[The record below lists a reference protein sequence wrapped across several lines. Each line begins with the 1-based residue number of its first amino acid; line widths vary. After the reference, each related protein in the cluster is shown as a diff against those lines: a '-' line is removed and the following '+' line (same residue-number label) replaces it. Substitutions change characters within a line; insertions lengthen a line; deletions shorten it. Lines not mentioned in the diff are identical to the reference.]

1 MWGSIIG
8 DLAGSVYEFSQIK
21 EVTPIEVD
29 ELIRSDSF
37 YSDDTILTVAV
48 LDAILNDRDYNKY
61 LREYGKEFISYR
73 PDVTP
78 YFKTSFSPGF
88 IKWLKGNEV
97 GFSMGNGAMMRIA
110 PVGFMFDDL
119 DSIKEESEKATIP
132 SHNNFDSIKCAQ
144 VVASIIYLAR
154 SGYSKE
160 EIIDLLDLDISF
172 KPFSKF
178 NFTCSDTIGNCLYAV
193 FTTDSFES
201 ALREVISYGGDT
213 DTNACIVGGMAE
225 AFYGLD
231 QSLVKQAKEKIPERF
246 VKVLEKAYLK

>member
-8 DLAGSVYEFSQIK
+8 DLAGSIYEYSQIK
-21 EVTPIEVD
+21 EVSPIVVD
-29 ELIRSDSF
+29 ELIKDESF

-48 LDAILNDRDYNKY
+48 LDAILNDQDYCKY
-61 LREYGKEFISYR
+61 LKEYGKRFISYR

-88 IKWLKGNEV
+88 IKWLKSDEV
-97 GFSMGNGAMMRIA
+97 GCSMGNGAMMRIA

-119 DSIKEESEKATIP
+119 ETVREESKKATSP
-132 SHNNFDSIKCAQ
+132 SHNTFESIKCSQ
-144 VVASIIYLAR
+144 TIASIIYLAR
-154 SGYSKE
+154 KGYSKE

-172 KPFSKF
+172 NTFTKF
-178 NFTCSDTIGNCLYAV
+178 NYTCGDTIGNCLYAV

-225 AFYGLD
+225 AFYGVD
-231 QSLVKQAKEKIPERF
+231 QSLVDMAKEKIPKEF
-246 VKVLEKAYLK
+246 VKVLEKAYK

>member
-8 DLAGSVYEFSQIK
+8 DLAGSIYEYSQIK
-21 EVTPIEVD
+21 EVTPIVVD
-29 ELIRSDSF
+29 ELIKEESF
-37 YSDDTILTVAV
+37 YSDDTILTIAV

-61 LREYGKEFISYR
+61 LREYGKRSISYR

-88 IKWLKGNEV
+88 IKWLTSDEV
-97 GFSMGNGAMMRIA
+97 GCSMGNGAMMRIA

-119 DSIKEESEKATIP
+119 EIVREESEKATSP
-132 SHNNFDSIKCAQ
+132 SHNNSESIKCAQ

-154 SGYSKE
+154 NGYSKN
-160 EIIDLLDLDISF
+160 EIIDLLDLNISF
-172 KPFSKF
+172 KTFAKF
-178 NFTCSDTIGNCLYAV
+178 NYTCSDTIGNCLYAV
-193 FTTDSFES
+193 FSTNSFES

-225 AFYGLD
+225 AFYGVD
-231 QSLVKQAKEKIPERF
+231 QSLVDMAKEKIPKEF
-246 VKVLEKAYLK
+246 VKVLEKAYK

>member
-21 EVTPIEVD
+21 EVTPVVVD
-29 ELIRSDSF
+29 DLIRDDAF
-37 YSDDTILTVAV
+37 YSDDTILMVAII
-48 LDAILNDRDYNKY
+48 DAILNDRDYNKY
-61 LREYGKEFISYR
+61 LREYGLEFIDYK

-88 IKWLKGNEV
+88 IKWLKGNEE
-97 GFSMGNGAMMRIA
+97 GLSMGNGAMMRIA
-110 PVGFMFDDL
+110 PVGYLFNDL
-119 DSIKEESEKATIP
+119 DTVREESKKATMP
-132 SHNNFDSIKCAQ
+132 SHNNEESIKCAQ

-160 EIIDLLDLDISF
+160 EIIELLDLDISF

-178 NFTCSDTIGNCLYAV
+178 NYTCSDTIGYCLYAV

-225 AFYGLD
+225 AFYGVD
-231 QSLVKQAKEKIPERF
+231 QSLVDKAREKVPERF
-246 VKVLEKAYLK
+246 VKVLEKAYK

>member
-8 DLAGSVYEFSQIK
+8 DLAGSVYEFSQVK
-21 EVTPIEVD
+21 EVTPVVVD
-29 ELIRSDSF
+29 ELIREDFF
-37 YSDDTILTVAV
+37 YSDDTILMVAII
-48 LDAILNDRDYNKY
+48 DAILNDRDYNKY
-61 LREYGKEFISYR
+61 LREYGLEFINYR

-88 IKWLKGNEV
+88 IKWLKGNEE
-97 GFSMGNGAMMRIA
+97 GLSMGNGAMMRIA
-110 PVGFMFDDL
+110 PVGYLFNDL
-119 DSIKEESEKATIP
+119 DTVREESKKATVP
-132 SHNNFDSIKCAQ
+132 SHNNSDSIKCAQ

-160 EIIDLLDLDISF
+160 EIIELLDLDISF

-178 NFTCSDTIGNCLYAV
+178 NYTCSDTIGNCLYAL
-193 FTTDSFES
+193 FTTDSFEN

-225 AFYGLD
+225 AFYGVE
-231 QSLVKQAKEKIPERF
+231 QSLVDKAREKVPDKF
-246 VKVLEKAYLK
+246 VKVLEKAYK

>member
-8 DLAGSVYEFSQIK
+8 DLAGSIYEYSQIK
-21 EVTPIEVD
+21 EVSPIVVD
-29 ELIRSDSF
+29 ELIKEESF

-48 LDAILNDRDYNKY
+48 LEAILNDRDYNKY

-88 IKWLKGNEV
+88 IKWLKSEEV
-97 GFSMGNGAMMRIA
+97 GCSMGNGAMMRIA

-119 DSIKEESEKATIP
+119 ETVKEESEKVTSP
-132 SHNNFDSIKCAQ
+132 SHNTSESIKCSQ
-144 VVASIIYLAR
+144 TVASIIYLAR
-154 SGYSKE
+154 NGYSKE
-160 EIIDLLDLDISF
+160 EIIDLLDLNISF
-172 KPFSKF
+172 KPFTKF
-178 NFTCSDTIGNCLYAV
+178 NYTCGDTIGNCLYAV
-193 FTTDSFES
+193 FKTDSFES

-225 AFYGLD
+225 AFYGVD
-231 QSLVKQAKEKIPERF
+231 QSLVDIAKEKIPKEF
-246 VKVLEKAYLK
+246 VKVLEKAYK

>member
-8 DLAGSVYEFSQIK
+8 DLAGSIYEYSQIK
-21 EVTPIEVD
+21 EVTPIVVD
-29 ELIRSDSF
+29 ELIKDESF
-37 YSDDTILTVAV
+37 YSDDTILTIAV

-61 LREYGKEFISYR
+61 LREYGKRFISYR

-88 IKWLKGNEV
+88 IKWLKSDEG
-97 GFSMGNGAMMRIA
+97 GCSMGNGAMMRIA

-119 DSIKEESEKATIP
+119 ETVKEESVKATSP
-132 SHNNFDSIKCAQ
+132 SHNNSESIKCAQ

-154 SGYSKE
+154 NGYSKN
-160 EIIDLLDLDISF
+160 EIIDLLDLNISF
-172 KPFSKF
+172 KPFAKF
-178 NFTCSDTIGNCLYAV
+178 NYTCSDTIGNCLYAV
-193 FTTDSFES
+193 FSTNSFES

-225 AFYGLD
+225 AFYGVD
-231 QSLVKQAKEKIPERF
+231 QSLIDMAKEKIPKKF
-246 VKVLEKAYLK
+246 VKVLEKAYK

>member
-21 EVTPIEVD
+21 EVTPVVVD
-29 ELIRSDSF
+29 ELIRDDAF
-37 YSDDTILTVAV
+37 YSDDTILMVAII
-48 LDAILNDRDYNKY
+48 DAILNDRDYNKY
-61 LREYGKEFISYR
+61 LREYGLEFIDYK
-73 PDVTP
+73 PDVSP

-88 IKWLKGNEV
+88 IKWLKGNEE
-97 GFSMGNGAMMRIA
+97 GLSIGNGAMMRIA
-110 PVGFMFDDL
+110 PVGYLFNDL
-119 DSIKEESEKATIP
+119 DAVREESEKATIP
-132 SHNNFDSIKCAQ
+132 SHNNEESIKCAQ

-160 EIIDLLDLDISF
+160 EIIELLDLDISF

-178 NFTCSDTIGNCLYAV
+178 NYTCSDTIGNCLYAL
-193 FTTDSFES
+193 FTTDSFEN

-225 AFYGLD
+225 AFYGVD
-231 QSLVKQAKEKIPERF
+231 QSLVDKAKGKVPERF
-246 VKVLEKAYLK
+246 VKVLEKAYK

>member
-8 DLAGSVYEFSQIK
+8 DLAGSIYEYSQIK
-21 EVTPIEVD
+21 EVSPIVVD
-29 ELIRSDSF
+29 ELIKDESF

-48 LDAILNDRDYNKY
+48 LDAILNDQDYSKY
-61 LREYGKEFISYR
+61 IKEYGKRFISYR

-88 IKWLKGNEV
+88 IKWLKSDEV
-97 GFSMGNGAMMRIA
+97 GCSMGNGAMMRIA

-119 DSIKEESEKATIP
+119 DKVKEESKKATMP
-132 SHNNFDSIKCAQ
+132 SHNNEESIKCAQ

-154 SGYSKE
+154 NGYSKN
-160 EIIDLLDLDISF
+160 EIIDLLDLNISF
-172 KPFSKF
+172 KPFTKF
-178 NFTCSDTIGNCLYAV
+178 NYTCSDTIGNCLYAV

-225 AFYGLD
+225 AFYGVD
-231 QSLVKQAKEKIPERF
+231 QLLVDKAREKVPERF
-246 VKVLEKAYLK
+246 VKVLEKAYK

>member
-29 ELIRSDSF
+29 ELIRRDSF

-48 LDAILNDRDYNKY
+48 LEAILNDKDYNKY

-73 PDVTP
+73 PDANP

-88 IKWLKGNEV
+88 IKWLRGNEV

-119 DSIKEESEKATIP
+119 DIVKEESEKVTIP
-132 SHNNFDSIKCAQ
+132 SHNNEESIKCAQ

-178 NFTCSDTIGNCLYAV
+178 NSTCSDTIGNCLYAV

-225 AFYGLD
+225 AFYGVD

>member
-8 DLAGSVYEFSQIK
+8 DLAGSVYEYSQIK
-21 EVTPIEVD
+21 EVSPIVVD
-29 ELIRSDSF
+29 ELIKEDSF
-37 YSDDTILTVAV
+37 YSDDTILTIAV

-61 LREYGKEFISYR
+61 LREYGKRFISYR

-88 IKWLKGNEV
+88 IKWLKSDEV
-97 GFSMGNGAMMRIA
+97 GLSMGNGAMMRIA

-119 DSIKEESEKATIP
+119 EIVREESEKATSP
-132 SHNNFDSIKCAQ
+132 SHNNSESIKCAQ

-154 SGYSKE
+154 NGYSKN
-160 EIIDLLDLDISF
+160 EIIDLLDLNISF
-172 KPFSKF
+172 KPFAKF
-178 NFTCSDTIGNCLYAV
+178 NYTCGDTIGNCLYAV
-193 FTTDSFES
+193 FSTDSFES

-225 AFYGLD
+225 AFYGVD
-231 QSLVKQAKEKIPERF
+231 QSLIDMAKEKIPKKF
-246 VKVLEKAYLK
+246 VKVLEKAYK

>member
-21 EVTPIEVD
+21 EVTPVVVD
-29 ELIRSDSF
+29 ELIRDDAF
-37 YSDDTILTVAV
+37 YSDDTILMVAIV
-48 LDAILNDRDYNKY
+48 DAILNDRDYNKY
-61 LREYGKEFISYR
+61 LRQYGLEFIDYK

-88 IKWLKGNEV
+88 IKWLKGNEE
-97 GFSMGNGAMMRIA
+97 GLSMGNGAMMRIA
-110 PVGFMFDDL
+110 PVGYLFNDL
-119 DSIKEESEKATIP
+119 DTVREESEKATVP
-132 SHNNFDSIKCAQ
+132 SHNNSDSIKCAQ

-154 SGYSKE
+154 NGYSKE
-160 EIIDLLDLDISF
+160 EIIELLDLDISF

-178 NFTCSDTIGNCLYAV
+178 NYTCSDTIGNCLYAL

-225 AFYGLD
+225 AFYGVD
-231 QSLVKQAKEKIPERF
+231 QSLVDKAKEKVPDKF
-246 VKVLEKAYLK
+246 VKVLEKAYK

>member
-21 EVTPIEVD
+21 EVTPVVVD
-29 ELIRSDSF
+29 ELIRDDAF
-37 YSDDTILTVAV
+37 YSDDTILMVAIV
-48 LDAILNDRDYNKY
+48 DAILNDRDYNKY
-61 LREYGKEFISYR
+61 LREYGLEFIDYK

-88 IKWLKGNEV
+88 IKWLKGNEE
-97 GFSMGNGAMMRIA
+97 GLSMGNGAMMRIA
-110 PVGFMFDDL
+110 PVGYLFNDL
-119 DSIKEESEKATIP
+119 DTVREESKKATTP
-132 SHNNFDSIKCAQ
+132 SHNNSDSIKSARI
-144 VVASIIYLAR
+144 VASIIYLAR

-160 EIIDLLDLDISF
+160 EIIELLDLDISF

-178 NFTCSDTIGNCLYAV
+178 NYTCSDTIGNCLYAL
-193 FTTDSFES
+193 FTTDSFEN

-225 AFYGLD
+225 AFYGVD
-231 QSLVKQAKEKIPERF
+231 QSLVDKAKEKVPEKF
-246 VKVLEKAYLK
+246 VKVLEKAYK

>member
-8 DLAGSVYEFSQIK
+8 DLAGSIYEYSQIK
-21 EVTPIEVD
+21 EVSPIVVD
-29 ELIRSDSF
+29 ELIKDESF

-48 LDAILNDRDYNKY
+48 LDAILNDQDYCKY
-61 LREYGKEFISYR
+61 LKEYGKMFISYR
-73 PDVTP
+73 PDDTP

-88 IKWLKGNEV
+88 IKWLKSDEV
-97 GFSMGNGAMMRIA
+97 GCSMGNGAMMRIS

-119 DSIKEESEKATIP
+119 DKVKEESIKATSP
-132 SHNNFDSIKCAQ
+132 SHNNEDSIRCAQ

-154 SGYSKE
+154 NGYSKN
-160 EIIDLLDLDISF
+160 EIIDLLDLNISF
-172 KPFSKF
+172 KPFTKF
-178 NFTCSDTIGNCLYAV
+178 NYTCGDTIGNCLYAV

-225 AFYGLD
+225 AFYGVD
-231 QSLVKQAKEKIPERF
+231 QSLIDMAKEKIPKKF
-246 VKVLEKAYLK
+246 VKVLEKAYK